1 MLFTLFMKNNPNTPK
16 FFGFLIAVVIII
28 VSFAIF
34 TFQTNNQTAEPST
47 SNTPNIV
54 SQNNITMQ
62 LISAHTEGS
71 NGYRV
76 EVCYNLPDQRDWL
89 LTYPKS
95 PLGTILSVNGKHVQ
109 PFEEGTMYWKYDQN
123 GSIVQRCQYL
133 FFVIGIKNQNGIAS
147 LQIKNLYAR
156 QLEQSDYCNEISQK
170 MGERNYSITIDCMNV
185 NGISGFVY
193 TKVPINLLYFD
204 PVFKNIIR
212 DVKWDT
218 YAGPWS
224 FTFPINPR

>member
-95 PLGTILSVNGKHVQ
+95 PLGTMFNHLKKVQCIGSTTKTEVLFKDVNIYFLS
-109 PFEEGTMYWKYDQN
+109 
-123 GSIVQRCQYL
+123 
-133 FFVIGIKNQNGIAS
+133 
-147 LQIKNLYAR
+147 
-156 QLEQSDYCNEISQK
+156 
-170 MGERNYSITIDCMNV
+170 
-185 NGISGFVY
+185 
-193 TKVPINLLYFD
+193 
-204 PVFKNIIR
+204 
-212 DVKWDT
+212 
-218 YAGPWS
+218 
-224 FTFPINPR
+224 